1 MDGDVLGDPAW
12 AGVMPAT
19 GFVQTAPDEGL
30 PASERTEVRVVFTDD
45 TIYFGIV
52 AYDRDGSDI

>member
-1 MDGDVLGDPAW
+1 
-12 AGVMPAT
+12 MPAT